1 MRPIVSI
8 GVDRSVCTK
17 IKIPEDGFTDGKP
30 DSFGLFDR
38 NFQRLTEVTSDAS
51 EGLPWVTR
59 RVRDLGAALEH
70 DILVLIQA
78 NEAID
83 AARRANIERFVQD
96 GGKLLVLDSAT
107 NEESTSHAILD
118 AFGMRFAK
126 TGAPVT
132 GTSEGAS
139 ALAGVKL
146 ENCLAVEGGTPFV
159 KIEGR
164 AVASAK
170 RHGKGAVY
178 AIGFASRFDDPGLGM
193 TGDII
198 PNEETR
204 KVYEMQ
210 YELLRRIHR
219 DAVLPK

>member
-59 RVRDLGAALEH
+59 RVRDLGAA
-70 DILVLIQA
+70 
-78 NEAID
+78 
-83 AARRANIERFVQD
+83 
-96 GGKLLVLDSAT
+96 
-107 NEESTSHAILD
+107 
-118 AFGMRFAK
+118 
-126 TGAPVT
+126 
-132 GTSEGAS
+132 
-139 ALAGVKL
+139 
-146 ENCLAVEGGTPFV
+146 
-159 KIEGR
+159 
-164 AVASAK
+164 
-170 RHGKGAVY
+170 
-178 AIGFASRFDDPGLGM
+178 IGFASRFDDPGLGM